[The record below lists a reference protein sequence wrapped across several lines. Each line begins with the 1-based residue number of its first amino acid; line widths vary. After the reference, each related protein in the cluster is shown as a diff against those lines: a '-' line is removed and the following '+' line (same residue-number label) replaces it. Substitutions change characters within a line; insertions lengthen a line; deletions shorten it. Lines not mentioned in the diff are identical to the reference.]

1 MKVPWLLVHGTADDV
16 VPIEESRELFE
27 QANDPK
33 ELFVIENCDH
43 VFDAETD
50 PDALPAMVGKVSNW
64 LMPEVKRRTDIR
76 FPFKFANSLRLK
88 TANSSIFKK

>member
-1 MKVPWLLVHGTADDV
+1 MNSIGTVIGLAASVKVPWLLVHGTTDDV

-50 PDALPAMVGKVSNW
+50 PDALPAMVSKVSNW
-64 LMPEVKRRTDIR
+64 LMPRVMPGLEIKIEKEDD
-76 FPFKFANSLRLK
+76 
-88 TANSSIFKK
+88 